1 LSCRDTRY
9 QLGLVFQAA
18 RVAFSVSAAS
28 DSGSAGS
35 TTARSSM
42 PIRHCRP
49 RGTPRS
55 RGVAYLGDSP
65 HLYML
70 DAFGLTGEE
79 VDERFGAAAEAR
91 SAGLAVEATIGHWPI
106 IFRGL
111 ELT

>member
-1 LSCRDTRY
+1 
-9 QLGLVFQAA
+9 
-18 RVAFSVSAAS
+18 
-28 DSGSAGS
+28 
-35 TTARSSM
+35 
-42 PIRHCRP
+42 
-49 RGTPRS
+49 
-55 RGVAYLGDSP
+55 
-65 HLYML
+65 ML